1 MKKITIALLV
11 LFVCNI
17 TSAHENSQ
25 RGFIENK
32 NQFHQNVRFQAFM
45 NSYTVFLEQQAF
57 TFLIESSEDLQM
69 RHDLLQTPLQDK
81 MDFVVRG
88 HAYKVNFLGSSPMVN
103 PLGQLEQAY
112 KLNYFFGNNPE
123 NWATAVSSFQ
133 TVLYEN
139 LYSGIDLLAV
149 MSDGNLK
156 YDFIVAPGAVTN
168 DIKLGFEG
176 LQSITINENGELVMT
191 TSLGDIKELKPFA
204 YQMNGGQLQP
214 VLCNFT
220 LNGTEVQFEFPEGF
234 DASRELIID
243 PIVVAATLSGTIG
256 SGSNYGHGATYDIA
270 GNVYTHA
277 ISFGTQYP
285 VTPGAVQSTFG
296 GGNTDIVISK
306 FNPTGTDL
314 IFATFIGGSGADY
327 PHSTVTNNNLEVFVY
342 GTSNSSDYP
351 TTANAF
357 DTSYNGDNSDPWS
370 AVNDIVISKLSDDGT
385 VLLGSTYV
393 GGTGNDGRNAENSNN
408 YGDTYRGEIIVDNNG
423 IPYVVS
429 QTLSTDFP
437 VTGGA
442 FQTSLQGM
450 QDAVVFKMNANLSQ
464 MTWATYLGTSN
475 SDTGY
480 GIRVADSGETF
491 VSGSTKG
498 TNLPVS
504 AGAYQS
510 ALANAAGTLDGF
522 IARLSANGSALPA
535 CTYIGTSA
543 VDQAFFV
550 DLDNDENV
558 WIYGQTAGA
567 WPVVGSGNYSTANGT
582 LFVSKFDY
590 ALSDLLLSSRIGPGG
605 GFGSAAVPVAFLVD
619 RCDRIYISGYSAAT
633 GWELTPDAIYQT
645 GGFILSAWEE
655 DMSELAFA
663 TYYGANH
670 VDGGTSRF
678 DKSGIVYQGVCS
690 GGGFQTNPDA
700 FAPNQSVSWDIGVFK
715 IDFELSGVNAA
726 IATNDDLTGCAPHD
740 VQFSNYSIGD
750 IFIWDFGDGS
760 PVSNEFEPS
769 HTYTEPGVYTISLIS
784 YDSLSCNLADT
795 AYVQIEIGSAL
806 NFNPA
811 FSYEADCEVLGVECT
826 NETGMDFLSY
836 VWDMGDGTT
845 YNQFEVNHTYAQTGT
860 YTISMTATD
869 EACDLVETVTAD
881 IEILDAVIAEVDN
894 LNVEACGEVTV
905 QFNNQSTPAGYMWDF
920 GDGNQSSET
929 NPEHTFVGP
938 GIFEVVLV
946 ATDPE
951 SCNITDTAYVSIA
964 VGTPQDISAAFV
976 AFQVDC
982 ENNIV
987 ETVNQSTG
995 DFLSYQWDM
1004 GDGTT
1009 YNDFEVS
1016 HQFAD
1021 LGSFNVSLTITDT
1034 LCDLVDEFILPILV
1048 SNEVASVLNIPNAVG
1063 CPPFQPDFENLG
1075 NGGNYFWDFGD
1086 GNTSTEN
1093 NPEYV
1098 YNTPGVYEV
1107 TLIAYGSQFCPGV
1120 DTSYAEITV
1129 IDNYVLAAFF
1139 AEQTGACQDN
1149 LVNLQNVS
1157 IGEGLQIVWDLNGE
1171 EVLNVDEF
1179 IHAFP
1184 GAGEYT
1190 ITLTATEPNCL
1201 TSSTHTEV
1209 VNVIPGFMFDLGPDR
1224 DICYYETNTTL
1235 NTGLNAGDYTFEWF
1249 PEENNSPSL
1258 TVYQPGTY
1266 EVSVSNGSCY
1276 QEDDV
1281 TISQG
1286 FQWQG
1291 SYSLDICEGQANQIN
1306 IPASGQ
1312 SYNWV
1317 TGATTN
1323 SISIDRAGAYG
1334 FAFVDFGGCIQ
1345 RDTVYVNPINP
1356 ESLVYIPNVFTPN
1369 ADGVNE
1375 LFKVIASDVEE
1386 FEIKIFNRWG
1396 EIVFQSNDLYE
1407 GWNGSMNNESS
1418 HYVQDGTYL
1427 FHVNIKSTCLSERV
1441 DYHGHITVLR

>member
-1 MKKITIALLV
+1 MKRIALTILV
-11 LFVCNI
+11 IFACNI
-17 TSAHENSQ
+17 TFAHETSQ

-45 NSYTVFLEQQAF
+45 NNYTVFLEQQAF
-57 TFLIESSEDLQM
+57 TFLIESPEDLQM
-69 RHDLLQTPLQDK
+69 RHDLLQVPLEDK

-103 PLGQLEQAY
+103 PQGQVEHEY
-112 KLNYFFGNNPE
+112 KLNYFLGNDPDL
-123 NWATAVSSFQ
+123 WATSVNSYQ
-133 TVLYEN
+133 TVFYQN

-156 YDFIVAPGAVTN
+156 YDFIVAPGASFG
-168 DIKLGFEG
+168 DIKLSFEG
-176 LQSITINENGELVMT
+176 LENMVVNTDGDLVMT
-191 TSLGDIKELKPFA
+191 TSLGEVKELKPFA
-204 YQMNGGQLQP
+204 YQMNGTQLQP
-214 VLCNFT
+214 VLCNFV

-243 PIVVAATLSGTIG
+243 PVVVAATLSGTIG

-285 VTPGAVQSTFG
+285 VTPGAVQSAFG
-296 GGNTDIVISK
+296 GGNTDIAISK
-306 FNPTGTDL
+306 FNPTGTNL

-327 PHSTVTNNNLEVFVY
+327 PHSTVANNNLEVFVY
-342 GTSNSSDYP
+342 GTTNSNNYP

-357 DTSYNGDNSDPWS
+357 DNTFNGGT
-370 AVNDIVISKLSDDGT
+370 DIVISKISANGT

-393 GGTGNDGRNAENSNN
+393 GGSADDGRNAQNSNN

-423 IPYVVS
+423 IPFVVS
-429 QTLSTDFP
+429 QSLSTDFP
-437 VTGGA
+437 VTAGA
-442 FQTSLQGM
+442 FQTTPQGM

-480 GIRVADSGETF
+480 GIRVADSGEVF

-504 AGAYQS
+504 AGAYQGN
-510 ALANAAGTLDGF
+510 LANAAGTLDGF
-522 IARLSANGSALPA
+522 VARISANGSALPA
-535 CTYIGTSA
+535 CTYVGTSA
-543 VDQAFFV
+543 VDQAFFI
-550 DLDNDENV
+550 DLDNDEFV
-558 WIYGQTAGA
+558 WIYGQTAGS
-567 WPVVGSGNYSTANGT
+567 WPVVGNGNYSTVGGT

-590 ALSDLLLSSRIGPGG
+590 DLTDLVLSSRVGPGG
-605 GFGSAAVPVAFLVD
+605 GWGSDAVPVAFLVD
-619 RCDRIYISGYSAAT
+619 RCDRIYISGYSASG

-760 PVSNEFEPS
+760 PPTNEYEPT
-769 HTYTEPGVYTISLIS
+769 HTYFDPGVYIISLIS
-784 YDSLSCNLADT
+784 FDSLSCNLADT
-795 AYVQIEIGSAL
+795 AYLQIEIGSPL

-826 NETGMDFLSY
+826 NDTGLDFLSY

-845 YNQFEVNHTYAQTGT
+845 YNQFEVNHIYAQTGT

-869 EACDLVETVTAD
+869 DACNLVETVTET
-881 IEILDAVIAEVDN
+881 IEILDAVIAAIEN
-894 LNVEACGEVTV
+894 ENQEACGQVTV
-905 QFNNQSTPAGYMWDF
+905 QFSNQSTPAGYVWHF
-920 GDGNQSSET
+920 GDGTQSTTT

-938 GIFEVVLV
+938 GIFEVMLI
-946 ATDPE
+946 ATEPQT
-951 SCNITDTAYVSIA
+951 CNLADTAYVNIA
-964 VGTPQDISAAFV
+964 VGAPQDINAAFV

-987 ETVNQSTG
+987 ETINQSSG
-995 DFLSYQWDM
+995 DFLSYLWNM
-1004 GDGTT
+1004 GDGNT
-1009 YNDFEVS
+1009 YNDFEIN
-1016 HQFAD
+1016 HQYNA
-1021 LGSFNVSLTITDT
+1021 LGNYNVTLTITDT
-1034 LCDLVDEFILPILV
+1034 LCNLVDEMLLPILV
-1048 SNEVASVLNIPNAVG
+1048 SNEVASVLNLANNAG
-1063 CPPFQPDFENLG
+1063 CPPFQADFQNLG
-1075 NGGNYFWDFGD
+1075 NGGTYLWNFGD
-1086 GNTSTEN
+1086 GNTSTET

-1107 TLIAYGSQFCPGV
+1107 SLIAYGSQFCPGI
-1120 DTSYAEITV
+1120 DTAYAQVTV
-1129 IDNYVLAAFF
+1129 INNFVLAAFF

-1149 LVNLQNVS
+1149 LVSLQNVS
-1157 IGEGLQIVWDLNGE
+1157 IGEGLQIVWDLNGV
-1171 EVLNVDEF
+1171 EVLNIDNF

-1184 GAGEYT
+1184 GAGQHT

-1209 VNVIPGFMFDLGPDR
+1209 VNIIPGFMFDLGPDR

-1235 NTGLNAGDYTFEWF
+1235 NTGLNANGYTFEWF
-1249 PEENNSPSL
+1249 PVENSSPSL
-1258 TVYQPGTY
+1258 VVYQPGTY
-1266 EVSVSNGSCY
+1266 EVSVSNGSCF
-1276 QEDDV
+1276 QEDQV

-1286 FQWQG
+1286 YQWQG
-1291 SYSLDICEGQANQIN
+1291 SYSVDICEGQANLIH
-1306 IPASGQ
+1306 IPAHGQ
-1312 SYNWV
+1312 SYHWV
-1317 TGATTN
+1317 TGGTTN
-1323 SISIDRAGAYG
+1323 TISINRAGAYG

-1356 ESLVYIPNVFTPN
+1356 EPLVFIPNVFTPN

-1375 LFKVIASDVEE
+1375 LFKVVASDVEE
-1386 FEIKIFNRWG
+1386 FEIRIFNRWG
-1396 EIVFQSNDLYE
+1396 QVVFHSQDLYE
-1407 GWNGSMNNESS
+1407 GWNGSMHNESS

-1427 FHVNIKSTCLSERV
+1427 FHVNIKSTCLAERL